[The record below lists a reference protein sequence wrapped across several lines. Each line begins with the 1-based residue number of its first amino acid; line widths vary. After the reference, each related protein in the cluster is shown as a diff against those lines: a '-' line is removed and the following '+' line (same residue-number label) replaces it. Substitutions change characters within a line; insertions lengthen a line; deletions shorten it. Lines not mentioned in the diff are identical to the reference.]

1 MYFCERRAVQFLR
14 CKEGVNTHYCIDFNL
29 TILMKKLENKV
40 AIVTGGAGSIGRT
53 TAKLFLDEGA
63 KVLLVDLNEEALK
76 KAVDELGGKAVKY
89 CVADVSKSADV
100 QRYVTQAVDSFG
112 KIDVFF
118 NNAGIEGVVKPIVD
132 YPEEMFDKIIAVNV
146 RGVWLGNK
154 YVLPQMNDCGS
165 IIITSSVAGLL
176 GSPNVSAYITSKH
189 AGVGIMRATSV
200 EAAPRRIRVNS
211 VHPSPVDNR
220 MMRSLEEGFSPGQ
233 GAAVKEQLELTI
245 PLGRYAQPNEIAKL
259 VLFLASDDSQFITGT
274 TQVIDGG
281 INVQ

>member
-1 MYFCERRAVQFLR
+1 
-14 CKEGVNTHYCIDFNL
+14 
-29 TILMKKLENKV
+29 MKRLENKV

-53 TAKLFLDEGA
+53 TAKLFFEEGA

-76 KAVDELGGKAVKY
+76 KAVEELGGKDVKY
-89 CVADVSKSADV
+89 CVADVTKSADV
-100 QRYVTQAVDSFG
+100 QRYVNEAVDAFG

-132 YPEEMFDKIIAVNV
+132 YPEEIFDKIIAVNV

-154 YVLPQMNDCGS
+154 YVLPQMNDGGS

-189 AGVGIMRATSV
+189 ACVGIMRATSV
-200 EAAPRRIRVNS
+200 EAAPRKIRVNS

-233 GAAVKEQLELTI
+233 GAAVKEQLEMTI
-245 PLGRYAQPNEIAKL
+245 PLGRYAQPIEIAQL
-259 VLFLASDDSQFITGT
+259 VLFLASDESQFITGT